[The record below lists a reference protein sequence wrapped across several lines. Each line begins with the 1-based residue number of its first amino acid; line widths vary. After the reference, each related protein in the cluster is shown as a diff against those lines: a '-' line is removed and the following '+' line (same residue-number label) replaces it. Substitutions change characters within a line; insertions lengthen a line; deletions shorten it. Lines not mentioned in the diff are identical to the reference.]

1 MFNKD
6 ILIIGES
13 CRDIFIYCDSTRL
26 CPDRPV
32 PVLKVLKQTENYGM
46 AKNVECNILALE
58 QSCDIVTNPGWE
70 NITKTRYIHDETNH
84 MFIRVDTDHT
94 ISRIKLNDSF
104 KEYKMVIVSDYN
116 KGFLHENDIEYIC
129 NNHNN
134 VFIDTKKQ
142 LGNWA
147 NRARFIKINN
157 YEYERSK
164 EHLTPLLTK
173 KIIRTKGGE
182 GCIYNNKIF
191 PVDAI
196 EVRDTSGCGDTFL
209 SGLAV
214 NYLNTNDIEQS
225 IVFANRCASEVAKH
239 KGVTI
244 ANSNS

>member
-1 MFNKD
+1 MHKIIKIEN
-6 ILIIGES
+6 LIITNYKLTDLDY
-13 CRDIFIYCDSTRL
+13 RF
-26 CPDRPV
+26 
-32 PVLKVLKQTENYGM
+32 VLLNFKFLTK
-46 AKNVECNILALE
+46 LR
-58 QSCDIVTNPGWE
+58 IVG
-70 NITKTRYIHDETNH
+70 IKLQK
-84 MFIRVDTDHT
+84 
-94 ISRIKLNDSF
+94 IKLNDSF

-116 KGFLHENDIEYIC
+116 KGLLHENDIEYIC